1 MWALLLLLF
10 VIAAVHLFEYH
21 RSIQEYT
28 IAQPATLDRHD
39 QLRSLLYEK
48 TPIPVEIGSLPWRP
62 EVVSKSAW
70 SVTVGSEGSEV
81 FMSASQWLAEKER
94 PALLNGS
101 ELAEEMEFETGLADL
116 NESRAWWWLPGLR
129 DVTVGILE
137 KGAVLDSGLSWIS
150 AERQWIGCSHGG
162 PLTVWLVHSRY
173 RRYLPTE
180 VENPWSLTVGEAPW
194 IGRVQYIEVIV
205 KPGWCL
211 GLPAH
216 WGYAVRAD
224 EEAWWWRS
232 NQVSAASL
240 GLEMFNELL

>member
-1 MWALLLLLF
+1 MWALLLLVF
-10 VIAAVHLFEYH
+10 VIVGVHLFEYN

-62 EVVSKSAW
+62 EVVAKSNW
-70 SVTVGSEGSEV
+70 SVTVGPEGSEV
-81 FMSASQWLAEKER
+81 YMSASQWLTEKER
-94 PALLNGS
+94 PALLNGP
-101 ELAEEMEFETGLADL
+101 ELAEEMEFSTGLSDL

-137 KGAVLDSGLSWIS
+137 KGAVLDDGLSWIS
-150 AERQWIGCSHGG
+150 AERQWIGCSYGG

-173 RRYLPTE
+173 RRYLPTD
-180 VENPWSLTVGEAPW
+180 VENPWTLTVGEAPW
-194 IGRVQYIEVIV
+194 IGRVQYIEVVV

-216 WGYAVRAD
+216 WGYAVKSE

-232 NQVSAASL
+232 DQVSAASL
-240 GLEMFNELL
+240 GLEMFKELL